1 MAVRGQA
8 LGDNLR
14 RRVGHP
20 EVGSERTAEA
30 GTSPI
35 LSGRTQLRLVQYLCK
50 CSIYFLSIA
59 KIISGKVG
67 HFLVTLFGGYS
78 FEALQLGVY
87 GEEENFSS
95 LSSLGRNNFVD
106 P

>member
-14 RRVGHP
+14 LQVSHP
-20 EVGSERTAEA
+20 EVGSAHTARA
-30 GTSPI
+30 GTSLI
-35 LSGRTQLRLVQYLCK
+35 LRGRTQLRLVQYLCK
-50 CSIYFLSIA
+50 CSIHFLSFA

-67 HFLVTLFGGYS
+67 HFLVILFGGYS

-95 LSSLGRNNFVD
+95 LSSLGKTTS
-106 P
+106 